1 MLMFDRH
8 NKTFIYIYIYIY
20 IYICVCVC
28 VCVCV
33 QVCMCVYTVYACIY
47 VHILFSNNEPIRR
60 AYRLMHLFIYLF
72 IYL

>member
-8 NKTFIYIYIYIY
+8 NKTFLY

-33 QVCMCVYTVYACIY
+33 QVCMCIYIYTVYACIY

-60 AYRLMHLFIYLF
+60 AYRLMHLFIYEENR
-72 IYL
+72 

>member
-8 NKTFIYIYIYIY
+8 NFYIYIYIY

-28 VCVCV
+28 V
-33 QVCMCVYTVYACIY
+33 QVCMCIYIYTVYACIY

-60 AYRLMHLFIYLF
+60 AYRLMHLLF
-72 IYL
+72 IYEENR